1 VPPQSSPSALATRLA
16 GRLRGLLALL
26 ALGLSS
32 GCATYSERTAEA
44 RAQAAQ
50 GDYAAGA
57 ADLSRLLGV
66 KEPGEQPTKFGDD
79 TGLMLLERAMTF
91 QAQGLYGLSARDLEV
106 ADKELELLDI
116 SGDVVGNIGKYI
128 YSDSAPRYKASP
140 FEKLAL
146 NALNILNY
154 LAEGDLRGAR
164 VEAKRFS
171 VMRDYLE
178 ERDPARAHGT
188 IGSYLSGFVFEQLG
202 EGNEAIR
209 YYDEALADRSF
220 ETLKEPVARLATQ
233 TAYRGSNISDFLG
246 RGEALVEPAWRS
258 PDGPETGEILI
269 VVALGRVPFKVPR
282 RVPVGAAV
290 GMAGAY
296 VTGDIDVLRYSA
308 FKVVV
313 YPELVPAP
321 RSFAEVGVQVD
332 GAGTRVELV
341 SNLGTETVREYEF
354 IRPKIIGAAVSR
366 MISRALIAEG
376 VRAAGNQESSGL
388 GNILALLAEG
398 ALVGMDMP
406 DTRSWT
412 LLPAA
417 IYVARTRVAAG
428 RHSVRVFL
436 GGSEKAEREIEVEVP
451 AGGYAT
457 AVVTTLR

>member
-1 VPPQSSPSALATRLA
+1 
-16 GRLRGLLALL
+16 
-26 ALGLSS
+26 
-32 GCATYSERTAEA
+32 
-44 RAQAAQ
+44 
-50 GDYAAGA
+50 
-57 ADLSRLLGV
+57 
-66 KEPGEQPTKFGDD
+66 
-79 TGLMLLERAMTF
+79 MLLERAMTF
-91 QAQGLYGLSARDLEV
+91 QAQGLYGLSARDLEI

-146 NALNILNY
+146 NAMNVLNY

-164 VEAKRFS
+164 VEAKRFT

-178 ERDPARAHGT
+178 ERDPVRAHGT
-188 IGSYLSGFVFEQLG
+188 IGSYLAGFVFEQLG
-202 EGNEAIR
+202 ERNEAMR
-209 YYDEALADRSF
+209 YYDEALAGRSF
-220 ETLKEPVARLATQ
+220 TTLKEPVARLATQ
-233 TAYRGSNISDFLG
+233 SAYRGRNISDFLG
-246 RGEALVEPAWRS
+246 DGESRAEPAWK
-258 PDGPETGEILI
+258 PPQGADTGEILT

-282 RVPVGAAV
+282 RIPVGAAV

-296 VTGDIDVLRYSA
+296 VTGNIDVLRYSA
-308 FKVVV
+308 MKVVV
-313 YPELVPAP
+313 YPELVPAA
-321 RSFAEVGVQVD
+321 RSFAKVGVQID
-332 GAGTRVELV
+332 GGGTPVELV
-341 SNLGTETVREYEF
+341 SNLALETVRDYEF
-354 IRPKIIGAAVSR
+354 IKPKILGAAVSR
-366 MISRALIAEG
+366 MIARAVIAEG

-398 ALVGMDMP
+398 FLVGIDTP

-428 RHSVRVFL
+428 PHTVRVSL
-436 GGSEKAEREIEVEVP
+436 SGSEKAEREIEVDVP

>member
-1 VPPQSSPSALATRLA
+1 VPPLPSSSVLVMRSS

-26 ALGLSS
+26 ALGFLS
-32 GCATYSERTAEA
+32 GCASYSERTAVA

-50 GDYAAGA
+50 GDYAGGA

-66 KEPGEQPTKFGDD
+66 KQPGEQPTKFGDH
-79 TGLMLLERAMTF
+79 TGLMLLERSMTF

-128 YSDSAPRYKASP
+128 YSDSAARYKASP

-146 NALNILNY
+146 NAMNILNY
-154 LAEGDLRGAR
+154 LAEGDLGGAR
-164 VEAKRFS
+164 VEAKRFT
-171 VMRDYLE
+171 VMRDYLT

-202 EGNEAIR
+202 ESGEAMR
-209 YYDEALADRSF
+209 YYDEALADRSLV
-220 ETLKEPVARLATQ
+220 TLEQPVARLASQ
-233 TAYRGSNISDFLG
+233 TAYRGNHISDFLG
-246 RGEALVEPAWRS
+246 HGESLAEARGRPPES
-258 PDGPETGEILI
+258 QETGEILS

-282 RVPVGAAV
+282 RVPIGAAV

-313 YPELVPAP
+313 YPELVPAS
-321 RSFAEVGVQVD
+321 RSFRKVAIQVD
-332 GAGTRVELV
+332 GGSTRVELV
-341 SNLGTETVREYEF
+341 SNLAAETARDYEF
-354 IRPKIIGAAVSR
+354 MKPKIIGAAVSR
-366 MISRALIAEG
+366 MISRALITEG
-376 VRAAGNQESSGL
+376 VRAAGGQESGGL
-388 GNILALLAEG
+388 GDILALLAEG
-398 ALVGMDMP
+398 ILVGIDTP

-412 LLPAA
+412 LLPGA

-428 RHSVRVFL
+428 RHTVKVFL
-436 GGSEKAEREIEVEVP
+436 RGGEKAEREIEVDVP

-457 AVVTTLR
+457 VVVTTLR

>member
-1 VPPQSSPSALATRLA
+1 MRPTGCLRALLV
-16 GRLRGLLALL
+16 LLALCL
-26 ALGLSS
+26 YS

-44 RAQAAQ
+44 RAHAAQ
-50 GDYAAGA
+50 GDYVAGA

-66 KEPGEQPTKFGDD
+66 AQPGEQPAKFGDH
-79 TGLMLLERAMTF
+79 TGLILLERAMTF

-146 NALNILNY
+146 NAMNILNY

-164 VEAKRFS
+164 VEAKRFT

-178 ERDPARAHGT
+178 ERDPLRAHGA
-188 IGSYLSGFVFEQLG
+188 IGSYLSGFVFDQLG
-202 EGNEAIR
+202 ERNEAMR
-209 YYDEALADRSF
+209 YYDEALADRSLV
-220 ETLKEPVARLATQ
+220 TLQEPVARLATQ
-233 TAYRGSNISDFLG
+233 TAYRGNHISDFLG
-246 RGEALVEPAWRS
+246 HRESLVVPGWS
-258 PDGPETGEILI
+258 PPVGPETGEILT

-282 RVPVGAAV
+282 RVPIGAAL

-296 VTGDIDVLRYSA
+296 VTGNIDVLRYSA
-308 FKVVV
+308 FKVVI
-313 YPELVPAP
+313 YPELVPAA

-332 GAGTRVELV
+332 GGGTRVELV
-341 SNLGTETVREYEF
+341 SNLAAETVRDYEF
-354 IRPKIIGAAVSR
+354 IKPKILGAALSR

-376 VRAAGNQESSGL
+376 VRAAGNEESRGL
-388 GNILALLAEG
+388 GDILALLAEG
-398 ALVGMDMP
+398 ALLGMDTP

-428 RHSVRVFL
+428 PHTVRVSL
-436 GGSEKAEREIEVEVP
+436 RGSEKAEHEIEVEVP